1 MYSSMQEGTM
11 SALGGATEGIEPDR
25 HAMPCGQGAGAIND
39 ILSCQEIV
47 DKTMTEA
54 EAVIARLAPLIG

>member
-1 MYSSMQEGTM
+1 
-11 SALGGATEGIEPDR
+11 
-25 HAMPCGQGAGAIND
+25 MPCGQGAGAIND